1 MNPYD
6 EIVEILEKENIKY
19 KKEELEKIVKYAE
32 TVYVDIKKG
41 SVTMMEHVIGVA
53 KEVALL
59 RIDDISVYAA
69 ILHGVVKCQ
78 NVDLKKLRKEFGNEI
93 IDIIETA
100 DKLSCLNLKGK
111 EKVDNEILRNM
122 FLAIAK
128 DIRTV
133 ILKLS
138 DRLYNMRNINNNVN
152 REDIKINMAKE
163 CLQVYAPIAH
173 RLGMSK
179 VKSELE
185 DISFRILMPN
195 EYDSIKR
202 QIDEKKKEREKY
214 IEDRIYEINECLK
227 EQKIEATVYGRPK
240 HFYSIYKKMSEKHYA
255 IDDLFDLL
263 AIRVIVNSV
272 RDCYSVL
279 GIVHDK
285 YKPMPGRFK
294 DYIAVPKVNM
304 YQSLHTT
311 VFGEGGKPFEIQIR
325 TWDMHN
331 IAERGVAAHF
341 SYKEKSKKVSKS
353 DEKIM
358 WLRQTLEMQ
367 KELSDNTQNLDK
379 IKSELFGEEVFVF
392 TPKGDIKSL
401 PKGSTTIDFAYSI
414 HQKVAEKM
422 VGAKINGKMVPI
434 STKLENTDIVDIVT
448 STNSKGPNRDWLKYV
463 KTTGAKNKI
472 TSFLKKQG
480 REVNLTKGK
489 ELFEKELRKKKLPKD
504 ILNKEEFVNV
514 MLKKSNFNTIDEA
527 YENIGFGS
535 ISPVKVVNRL
545 EEAYNESL
553 NKDGKDN
560 IVIKK
565 KNNTRKNQESEMVE
579 VENISNCK
587 VKFARCCMPI
597 PGDEIVGY
605 ITLSNG
611 VSIHRKDCKSL
622 INLDYNT
629 RKINVKWVNKA
640 KANFVAKVRVKSNNR
655 DNLISDIISKL
666 NEMKL
671 EILKFNTR
679 ILPDREVDIELE
691 INVIDI
697 ETLQKAIKELRKI
710 DSVFDVKRMH

>member
-1 MNPYD
+1 MNAYE
-6 EIVEILEKENIKY
+6 EIIEILEKENIKY

-32 TVYVDIKKG
+32 EKYVDVNKG
-41 SVTMMEHVIGVA
+41 NATMMEHVIGVA

-59 RIDDISVYAA
+59 RIDDVSVYAA
-69 ILHGVVKCQ
+69 ILHGIVKCK
-78 NVDLKKLRKEFGNEI
+78 DIDFKKLRKDFGNEI

-111 EKVDNEILRNM
+111 EKVDSEILRNM

-138 DRLYNMRNINNNVN
+138 DRLYNMRNISNVT
-152 REDIKINMAKE
+152 REDVKINMAKE

-185 DISFRILMPN
+185 DIAFRVLMPD
-195 EYDSIKR
+195 EYQSIKR

-214 IEDRIYEINECLK
+214 IEDRITEINEALK
-227 EQKIEATVYGRPK
+227 EQKIDATVYGRPK

-263 AIRVIVNSV
+263 AIRVILNSV
-272 RDCYSVL
+272 KDCYSVL

-294 DYIAVPKVNM
+294 DYIAVPKINM

-341 SYKEKSKKVSKS
+341 TYKEKTKKVSKS
-353 DEKIM
+353 DEKII

-367 KELSDNTQNLDK
+367 KEIADNTQNLDN

-401 PKGSTTIDFAYSI
+401 PKGSSTIDFAYSI

-480 REVNLTKGK
+480 KEINITKGK
-489 ELFEKELRKKKLPKD
+489 ELFEKELRKKKQTKEVL
-504 ILNKEEFVNV
+504 LKEEFVNY
-514 MLKKSNFNTIDEA
+514 MLKKNSFNTIDDA

-535 ISPVKVVNRL
+535 VSPVKIVNKL
-545 EEAYNESL
+545 EEAYKESL
-553 NKDGKDN
+553 KKEEKE

-565 KNNTRKNQESEMVE
+565 RQINKRNQESEMVD
-579 VENISNCK
+579 VENITNCK

-611 VSIHRKDCKSL
+611 VSIHRTDCKAL
-622 INLDYNT
+622 GNLDYKT
-629 RKINVKWVNKA
+629 RKINVKWKNKT
-640 KANFVAKVRVKSNNR
+640 KANFVAKIKIKSNNT
-655 DNLISDIISKL
+655 NTLISDVVSKL

-671 EILKFNTR
+671 ETLKFNTR
-679 ILPDREVDIELE
+679 LLPDREVNIELE
-691 INVIDI
+691 INVSDTQI
-697 ETLQKAIKELRKI
+697 LQKVIKELKKI
-710 DSVFDVKRMH
+710 DSVFDVRRIH

>member
-1 MNPYD
+1 MNPYN
-6 EIVEILEKENIKY
+6 EIIEILEKENIKY
-19 KKEELEKIVKYAE
+19 KKEELEKVVKYAQD
-32 TVYVDIKKG
+32 VYVNITKG

-53 KEVALL
+53 KEVAIL
-59 RIDDISVYAA
+59 RIDDVSVYAA
-69 ILHGVVKCQ
+69 ILHGVVKCE
-78 NVDLKKLRKEFGNEI
+78 NIDFKKLRKEFGNEI
-93 IDIIETA
+93 VDIIETA

-111 EKVDNEILRNM
+111 EKVDSEVLRNM

-138 DRLYNMRNINNNVN
+138 DRLYNMRNINSNVN

-185 DISFRILMPN
+185 DIAFRILMPD
-195 EYDSIKR
+195 EYESIKK

-214 IEDRIYEINECLK
+214 IENRIAEINEDLK

-240 HFYSIYKKMSEKHYA
+240 HFYSIYKKMSEKHYT

-272 RDCYSVL
+272 KDCYSVL
-279 GIVHDK
+279 GIIHDK

-311 VFGEGGKPFEIQIR
+311 VFGEGGKPFEVQIR

-353 DEKIM
+353 DEKII

-367 KELSDNTQNLDK
+367 KELSDNTQNLDN

-401 PKGSTTIDFAYSI
+401 PKGATTIDFAYTI

-434 STKLENTDIVDIVT
+434 STKLQNTDIVDIIT
-448 STNSKGPNRDWLKYV
+448 SSTSNGPNRDWLKYV

-480 REVNLTKGK
+480 REVNLAKGK
-489 ELFEKELRKKKLPKD
+489 ELFEKELKKKKLPKD
-504 ILNKEEFVNV
+504 ILSKEDFVKE
-514 MLKKSNFNTIDEA
+514 MLKRSNFNTLDEA

-553 NKDGKDN
+553 KKQDKE

-565 KNNTRKNQESEMVE
+565 KNNTRKNHESEMVE
-579 VENISNCK
+579 VENITNCK

-629 RKINVKWVNKA
+629 RKINVKWKNKA
-640 KANFVAKVRVKSNNR
+640 KANFVAKIKVKSNNR
-655 DNLISDIISKL
+655 DTLIADIISRL

-679 ILPDREVDIELE
+679 VLPDREVNIELE
-691 INVIDI
+691 VNVLDI
-697 ETLQKAIKELRKI
+697 ETLQKVIKELRRI